1 MIVFEN
7 MRVTPFQSD
16 RSKTRAFV
24 SCKINTELGAL
35 YLNNMTLVDGN
46 KGLFLSWPSR
56 KLPKPDS
63 NGKEYQDHY
72 FADRQLREA
81 LSAAAIDEYN
91 LKVQGGYGGQSGR
104 SGGGYGGGN
113 QGSGYGDQNQGAG
126 AGQGA
131 GYGGQN
137 QGGGYG
143 GGQQGGG
150 YGGGRDNSQSGGGQ
164 GGDL

>member
-1 MIVFEN
+1 MAAFEN
-7 MRVTPFQSD
+7 VRVTPFQSD

-35 YLNNMTLVDGN
+35 YLNNMTLVDGS

-56 KLPKPDS
+56 KLNKPDI

-91 LKVQGGYGGQSGR
+91 LKVKGGYGGQNGR
-104 SGGGYGGGN
+104 SGGDYGGG
-113 QGSGYGDQNQGAG
+113 QG
-126 AGQGA
+126 
-131 GYGGQN
+131 
-137 QGGGYG
+137 G

-150 YGGGRDNSQSGGGQ
+150 YGGGGNQGGGQQGGGYGGGYGGGQ